1 VRTSHRCS
9 SARAHARPS
18 HQPNVFENQ
27 HRLLATP
34 ELYDLEADIG
44 EKNNVAAQHPEIV
57 ARLIRQARAFDA
69 ALQRDQRPM
78 QFVPGPPPPAPGT
91 VRTADTDLSR
101 YRPAP

>member
-1 VRTSHRCS
+1 MCIRDR
-9 SARAHARPS
+9 
-18 HQPNVFENQ
+18 
-27 HRLLATP
+27 
-34 ELYDLEADIG
+34 LYDLEADIG

-91 VRTADTDLSR
+91 VRTADTELVRD
-101 YRPAP
+101 RPAP